1 MNEVLSKRGLFFEAF
16 QDVLALQLGV
26 EVPADTA
33 QELVES
39 LNICGDQFL
48 WGGELDSF
56 FKQLLVFVVCYA
68 AVLKIPVKFG
78 PRHQP
83 EKTTR
88 KFCDGVMN
96 EL

>member
-1 MNEVLSKRGLFFEAF
+1 MNEVLAKRGLFFEAF

-39 LNICGDQFL
+39 LNICGDQRL

-56 FKQLLVFVVCYA
+56 FQAAPGLRGLL
-68 AVLKIPVKFG
+68 
-78 PRHQP
+78 
-83 EKTTR
+83 
-88 KFCDGVMN
+88 
-96 EL
+96 